1 MKALD
6 SSKDEPAIRYEIE
19 KYGYIGVVFAKHPQI
34 IKLERN
40 SIVVYGKRI
49 QLGNSFFGMRVVYLF
64 CVGFYSPCFH
74 CLNKY
79 LHL

>member
-6 SSKDEPAIRYEIE
+6 SSKDKPAIRYEIE
-19 KYGYIGVVFAKHPQI
+19 KYGYIGVVFAKHPPI

-49 QLGNSFFGMRVVYLF
+49 QLGNSFFGMRVVCLF
-64 CVGFYSPCFH
+64 AFGLCRI
-74 CLNKY
+74 L
-79 LHL
+79 

>member
-19 KYGYIGVVFAKHPQI
+19 KYGYIGVVFAKHPPI

-49 QLGNSFFGMRVVYLF
+49 QLGKSFFGMRVVCLF
-64 CVGFYSPCFH
+64 AFGLCRI
-74 CLNKY
+74 L
-79 LHL
+79 

>member
-49 QLGNSFFGMRVVYLF
+49 QLGNSFFGMRVVCLF
-64 CVGFYSPCFH
+64 AFGLCRI
-74 CLNKY
+74 L
-79 LHL
+79 